1 MEMET
6 QAPKHT
12 VKRRLRIGR
21 LLLFALIA
29 LIVLA
34 KHGRNVPIPFGPY
47 LAAAG
52 ALSLFW
58 GKELTQAYLL
68 LL

>member
-6 QAPKHT
+6 QAPKPT

-21 LLLFALIA
+21 LLLFALID

-34 KHGRNVPIPFGPY
+34 GCCLGGQ
-47 LAAAG
+47 LAYNAF
-52 ALSLFW
+52 LSLRHRW
-58 GKELTQAYLL
+58 WQQQKKSVRMKH
-68 LL
+68 